1 MERPKLI
8 VRATVLRFWDGDGR
22 VYRKARSGVATEALR
37 VLFLDRLL
45 EEEVVVGDVLL
56 NEGAEAIWKLVTGD
70 TSVTPFD
77 NANTCLGVGDGTE
90 AEDPT
95 QTGLTGTNKYY
106 KKVDSGYPVVQGNS
120 VVFRA
125 TFGSDEAN
133 FTWNEWSVANGCS
146 DDAINLNRKQES
158 LGTKSSGQTWIL
170 EVELQL
176 S

>member
-1 MERPKLI
+1 MESPKLI
-8 VRATVLRFWDGDGR
+8 VRATVLRFWDGDGK
-22 VYRKARSGVATEALR
+22 VYRTARSGVATDALR
-37 VLFLDRLL
+37 TMFLDRLL

-70 TSVTPFD
+70 TTVTPFNGA
-77 NANTCLGVGDGTE
+77 NACIGVGDGTDP
-90 AEDPT
+90 EDPT

-106 KKVDSGYPVVQGNS
+106 KQVDSGYPVIQGNS
-120 VVFRA
+120 IIYRA
-125 TFGSDEAN
+125 TFGSTEAN
-133 FTWNEWSVANGCS
+133 FAWNEWTVANGCS
-146 DDAINLNRKQES
+146 DDAINLNRKQEA